1 MKPCVKWIAERIP
14 AKGIPTAEKRSE
26 QIEGVHGMEAEIAGV
41 DVRGGGGT
49 VSGAAS
55 SQALLPISV
64 VHLPLV
70 LVTNVG
76 GKENV
81 VFVQA

>member
-1 MKPCVKWIAERIP
+1 MKWIAERIP
-14 AKGIPTAEKRSE
+14 AKRIPTAEKRSE
-26 QIEGVHGMEAEIAGV
+26 QIEGVHGMEAEVSGV

-55 SQALLPISV
+55 SQALLTISV

-70 LVTNVG
+70 LVTGWG
-76 GKENV
+76 GKRNV
-81 VFVQA
+81 VFVQT